1 MFCIIVVSGCLF
13 FFVAISL
20 TLSQIKTVELNIG
33 LTNRNKLF
41 LLSNARA
48 LSSLLKVSVMPKP
61 RFS

>member
-1 MFCIIVVSGCLF
+1 MFCIIVVSGCL

-20 TLSQIKTVELNIG
+20 TLSQIKTVELNISI
-33 LTNRNKLF
+33 TNSNKLF

-48 LSSLLKVSVMPKP
+48 LSSLLNVSVIPKP

>member
-1 MFCIIVVSGCLF
+1 MFCIIVVSGCL

-20 TLSQIKTVELNIG
+20 TLSQIKTVELNIS

-48 LSSLLKVSVMPKP
+48 LSSLLNVSVIPKP